1 MLKLAVPTTL
11 ADMRVRSEVAYG
23 TEHHTRAAEELLG
36 HTWLACV
43 SADGTRALTIIN
55 DGTYGFDAAGSE
67 VRVSCL
73 RSPAPAGHPV
83 DDVTPIVRQDRFEPR
98 VDQGEHLFSFWLA
111 AGPADRRLA
120 AISREATVKQ
130 DAPIALNMFP
140 SGHGPT
146 AVPGPTLSDD
156 VVRLA
161 AAKLSEDGRALIL
174 RLFEPTG
181 TARSTVVRVP
191 ALGVEAAIDLG
202 PFEIRT
208 LAIDRAT
215 GHVATVDLLERPGS

>member
-1 MLKLAVPTTL
+1 
-11 ADMRVRSEVAYG
+11 VAYG
-23 TEHHTRAAEELLG
+23 AEHHTRTAEELLG

-43 SADGTRALTIIN
+43 SADGNRALTIIN

-67 VRVSCL
+67 VRMSLL

-83 DDVTPIVRQDRFEPR
+83 DDVTPVVRQDRFEPR
-98 VDQGEHLFSFWLA
+98 VDQGEHLFTFWLA
-111 AGPADRRLA
+111 AGPADSRLA
-120 AISREATVKQ
+120 AISREAAVKH
-130 DAPIALNMFP
+130 DPPIALNMFP
-140 SGHGPT
+140 SGHGTP
-146 AVPGPTLSDD
+146 AVQGPTLSDD

-161 AAKLSEDGRALIL
+161 AAKISEDGRALIL

-191 ALGVEAAIDLG
+191 ALNVEAAIDLG

-215 GHVATVDLLERPGS
+215 GQVATVDLLEQPGA